1 MKEINF
7 SIEHIPA
14 VLYGDQSDKIYIYVH
29 GKMGFK
35 EEARSFAQIAVQKG
49 YQVLSVD
56 LPEHGMRKND
66 KNKFNSWNVVPEL
79 KSVLNFAKKK
89 SDNIS
94 LYANSIGAWFS
105 MLSFSNEDI
114 QKCLFVSPV
123 LDMEKLIINMMK
135 WADVS
140 EEKLMQEKEIDTTF
154 GETLSWEYLQYARK
168 NRIDNWNVP
177 TSILYAGND
186 NLTERSVV
194 DNFVKSFNCNLTVME
209 NGEHW
214 FHTPQQLDVLNKW
227 IHNSI

>member
-214 FHTPQQLDVLNKW
+214 FHTPQ
-227 IHNSI
+227 